1 MIPVAKIAIMLLA
14 NALIIRGLWRAMSG
28 SIESPMLLTWLR
40 LKIEFH
46 LGTFWAKPLT
56 SCPACMA
63 SFHGTWFYLLFMDW
77 TLVNLVLLLLY
88 IPALST
94 VTEYIHERI

>member
-1 MIPVAKIAIMLLA
+1 MIPIVKIAVILLA
-14 NALIIRGLWRAMSG
+14 NALVIRGIWRAMSG
-28 SIESPMLLTWLR
+28 DLERPMLLTRLR
-40 LKIEFH
+40 LAIEETV
-46 LGTFWAKPLT
+46 GKFWSKPLV

-77 TLVNLVLLLLY
+77 NAVNLALLLLY